1 MICPNR
7 AKKMQNRSAS
17 VESRWCRNTSP
28 TPAYSIPVKRGP
40 YGAARPGLPISV
52 SLSTLGTSKKQAA
65 EDSRGG
71 LRGGRS
77 PAIFCLCCQCLEMI
91 TYGIMFLENTAGKM
105 AHKICRKK
113 KPHKKFLQQKSR
125 LAGGFS
131 YNNRSRGTICRP
143 GLSGSQCR
151 CFSP

>member
-17 VESRWCRNTSP
+17 VESRWRRNTSP

-40 YGAARPGLPISV
+40 YGAARPGRPISV

-71 LRGGRS
+71 LRGGA
-77 PAIFCLCCQCLEMI
+77 PL
-91 TYGIMFLENTAGKM
+91 
-105 AHKICRKK
+105 
-113 KPHKKFLQQKSR
+113 
-125 LAGGFS
+125 
-131 YNNRSRGTICRP
+131 
-143 GLSGSQCR
+143 LSFACVASAWK
-151 CFSP
+151 